1 MDIRLLIVSA
11 SHRIYGN
18 SRIVARI
25 ASRIARDI
33 ENASIYEV
41 DLFDYRIEPCIGCV
55 SDDVKLCRFPCVVED
70 DMDKLYRLI
79 MESDGIIFV
88 SPIYWY
94 SVPGPLKN
102 FIDRLTIFEN
112 AIFIEGRSRLEGKA
126 AGFIAVGNDTGA
138 IALIQN
144 LMVIMNSM
152 GVAIPPW
159 ALAYHESDDNP
170 IENENFILDV
180 ANVVRGV
187 ALMIKILKG
196 LEKPGYWYRV
206 DQEYRDRVMDIARQ
220 VYREVIDE
228 LSQGYPSK

>member
-1 MDIRLLIVSA
+1 MDTRLLVVSA

-25 ASRIARDI
+25 VSRIARDI
-33 ENASIYEV
+33 ENASVYEV
-41 DLFDYRIEPCIGCV
+41 DVFDYRIEPCIGCV

-70 DMDKLYRLI
+70 DMDKLYGLV

-112 AIFIEGRSRLEGKA
+112 AIFTEGRSRLEGKT
-126 AGFIAVGNDTGA
+126 AGFIAIGNDTGG

-159 ALAYHESDDNP
+159 ALAYHESESNP
-170 IENENFILDV
+170 IENESFVLDF
-180 ANVVRGV
+180 ANVVRSV
-187 ALMIKILKG
+187 VLMVKALKG
-196 LEKPGYWYRV
+196 LERPEYWYRA
-206 DQEYRDRVMDIARQ
+206 DREYRDRVMDIARQ
-220 VYREVIDE
+220 VYREIIDN
-228 LSQGYPSK
+228 LT